1 MSEILNKRLKEN
13 IGKEIKIFLKN
24 DFRFAGK
31 LKNCDERYLELFD
44 YRSKKFKIIEIDWI
58 RDLEVGV

>member
-13 IGKEIKIFLKN
+13 IGKEVKIFLKN

-31 LKNCDERYLELFD
+31 LRDCDEKYLELFD
-44 YRSKKFKIIEIDWI
+44 YKSNKIKVIEIDWI
-58 RDLEVGV
+58 RDLEVGE